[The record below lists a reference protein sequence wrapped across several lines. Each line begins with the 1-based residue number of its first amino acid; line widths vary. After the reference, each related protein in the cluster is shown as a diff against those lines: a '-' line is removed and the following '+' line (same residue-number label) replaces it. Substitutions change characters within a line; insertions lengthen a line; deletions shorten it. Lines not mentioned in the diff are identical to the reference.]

1 METYFTFILAATFL
15 LSNKTATWGILCKKQ
30 KASMNFILRRSIE
43 DSISKY
49 LQNEHVHG
57 DGPHI

>member
-1 METYFTFILAATFL
+1 
-15 LSNKTATWGILCKKQ
+15 
-30 KASMNFILRRSIE
+30 MNFILKRSIE
-43 DSISKY
+43 DSISKC